1 MSVFMQAI
9 LKGAL
14 LPEHIAQG
22 VELFEPDDHMLVL
35 RCKGEVIATY
45 ASTGAKIE
53 EIRKD
58 TDEWLLQK
66 EIILAK
72 ERHNA

>member
-1 MSVFMQAI
+1 MMMQAI

-14 LPEHIAQG
+14 LPIHLAAGI
-22 VELFEPDDHMLVL
+22 ELNEDDHLLVL

-45 ASTGAKIE
+45 ASTGARVE

-58 TDEWLLQK
+58 ATEWLERK
-66 EIILAK
+66 AK
-72 ERHNA
+72 